1 MGIRM
6 NNKKNEFAMKRRQK
20 TTNRGNENSPVTDN
34 LLCDVK
40 FLPFG
45 GVLKAILLFVLVSTF
60 LRDSP

>member
-34 LLCDVK
+34 NSTLTSK
-40 FLPFG
+40 FQ
-45 GVLKAILLFVLVSTF
+45 LFYEYISIHY
-60 LRDSP
+60 